1 MADERRIVIELKL
14 NNSGSNNDE
23 ESKEDENLT
32 SILKF
37 AQHPIKS
44 SEEALLGKN
53 IIFYS
58 FYQQAKQSIKSN
70 GLYFINQYFNLTEN
84 YKAEQDLNNTLSYIS
99 NGASFFGS
107 ILASALI
114 GGKAGHPV
122 AGAIVGAGM
131 GAVNVVLN
139 SYKAY
144 DQQNIRLASMNI
156 QSNYQKVRLGL
167 IDDGRGTQN

>member
-14 NNSGSNNDE
+14 NNSGSNDDE
-23 ESKEDENLT
+23 ESKEDKNLT
-32 SILKF
+32 KILKF

-84 YKAEQDLNNTLSYIS
+84 YKAEQDLNNTLSYMS

-107 ILASALI
+107 ILAGALV
-114 GGKAGHPV
+114 GNKAGNTV

-131 GAVNVVLN
+131 GVVNVVLN